1 MIERHV
7 DVLLTALFSH
17 AQIWSWGDFFNSD
30 RYLLNRVSVVSK
42 AQISDL
48 NIHKCWRLN
57 AHASLP
63 TVVHTWTSPFS
74 LLLMQHYYPLRRQK
88 SISHNLTTSRGM
100 KDRRLLASKFFLGVV
115 KLWVCVVLSKRYL
128 NSYEDYGFL
137 GLSLSD
143 TKIGGNGTL
152 LRIFTHCVLK
162 CEKFIF
168 AFIFSKF
175 GPSLKGHP
183 VCEPSVKFST
193 RWPALWSENRVA
205 LNPY

>member
-1 MIERHV
+1 M
-7 DVLLTALFSH
+7 
-17 AQIWSWGDFFNSD
+17 
-30 RYLLNRVSVVSK
+30 SK

-74 LLLMQHYYPLRRQK
+74 LLLMHYPLRRQK

-100 KDRRLLASKFFLGVV
+100 KDLLASKFFLGVV
-115 KLWVCVVLSKRYL
+115 KLWVLSYQKDIWILTRIMGFSDYL
-128 NSYEDYGFL
+128 LVIPDDIFQMSP
-137 GLSLSD
+137 
-143 TKIGGNGTL
+143 KM
-152 LRIFTHCVLK
+152 RIFTHCVTSVKNSYLHS
-162 CEKFIF
+162 FL
-168 AFIFSKF
+168 ASLV
-175 GPSLKGHP
+175 PSLKGHP
-183 VCEPSVKFST
+183 VCERSVKFST